1 MKRNIIFSMVMI
13 IVLLVANISL
23 ATDIPTAELTVTT
36 NKITIQNTDEI
47 VEVAISLGNINGLV
61 TTGSNIVLA
70 YEGTL
75 DYDTNMFETVTVK
88 GQNEWTATYEPTTK
102 KIIGDTTNATA
113 NTIIAKLTFTLKD
126 NISNGTSGTISI
138 NNMVLTDETNEF
150 KLSKTITITSEN
162 EKDSKK
168 ENQIE
173 NNIVFDDNTIKDNE
187 VINTGIS
194 TSNNNFIGKVE
205 SKNNLSVDTS
215 QAKGSFPKTGLKNI
229 IVLAVL
235 IIIITGAFSLIRY
248 KMIKL
253 K

>member
-173 NNIVFDDNTIKDNE
+173 NNIVFDD
-187 VINTGIS
+187 
-194 TSNNNFIGKVE
+194 
-205 SKNNLSVDTS
+205 
-215 QAKGSFPKTGLKNI
+215 I
-229 IVLAVL
+229 IL
-235 IIIITGAFSLIRY
+235 
-248 KMIKL
+248 
-253 K
+253 